1 MTTMPACLRLANTC
15 KVHVHSYA
23 PGGASYRSPTHVCC
37 LIFWAMAFSLGL
49 HSPPKWLVFRSVALN
64 RVLRLMRRLTLTLA
78 SHPYLYTDPGK
89 SDRSPCSYSDGQ
101 DPMGKDDFCVF
112 EVEGTQFKVHISLLH
127 LEIYHPSPSVYSAE
141 PLVEDHAITDGPAA
155 VALTDTAENFRYF
168 LWDLQ
173 ALCECFNWLFDS
185 ISPKPDSSPHELSLL
200 RTNNLDINITP
211 ILDRLLNITEMA
223 RKHNLA
229 PLEAR
234 AVESLRQFILSGYFH
249 SASPTQHCRILNLA
263 VRHADLLA
271 DFSRRLTSHILR
283 RAAPLDP
290 ALVLAME
297 EHALRRPLGAVYY
310 CELVAMERRLEG
322 RAATQP
328 VFPRALGVERRMRL
342 LAAHSALTAL
352 WAHLRAC
359 PPPLPP
365 PRGCRA
371 HARCLS
377 AWAGIWGE
385 AAAAAADEAE
395 VLGSADVLGRLRA
408 MAPVLRGMVSET
420 PWMTV
425 ECALA
430 ALEAVYTLRD
440 QIVEGLVDLFV

>member
-23 PGGASYRSPTHVCC
+23 PGGTSYRSPTHVCC
-37 LIFWAMAFSLGL
+37 LIFLAMAFSLAL

-64 RVLRLMRRLTLTLA
+64 RVLRLMRRLTLALA
-78 SHPYLYTDPGK
+78 SHRYLYTDPGK
-89 SDRSPCSYSDGQ
+89 SDRSPCSYPDGQ
-101 DPMGKDDFCVF
+101 DPMSKDDFCVF

-173 ALCECFNWLFDS
+173 AF
-185 ISPKPDSSPHELSLL
+185 PHELSLL

-297 EHALRRPLGAVYY
+297 EHALRRPLGAAYY
-310 CELVAMERRLEG
+310 RELVAMERRLEG

-371 HARCLS
+371 HARCLA

-385 AAAAAADEAE
+385 AAAAEEAAA
-395 VLGSADVLGRLRA
+395 LGSADVLGRLRA

-430 ALEAVYTLRD
+430 ALEAVSTLRD
-440 QIVEGLVDLFV
+440 EIVEGLVDLFV